1 MKKIGLLLCLS
12 IVFNL
17 DCVFAQSG
25 RTIVMSPEIR
35 VIERKHEIPSLQM
48 ELIQHF
54 LNRPKIVT
62 PDEIEDMGYIVA
74 NAEDSLFVTQG
85 SKIYVRNLYDAEKGK
100 KYAIIQLGQAY
111 SNPVEDSEEVLAYE
125 GVYLGESIVEKL
137 GDTTVLDVTSA
148 IREIGLGA
156 RLIPVDKRGFPEDFY
171 LHSPK
176 SLKEAYIIA
185 LLDGTLSIGK
195 YQIVVINKGIGDGI
209 EKGHVLA
216 IEKST
221 RLIEDKISEEKVTIP
236 EQRVGKLLVFK
247 AFEQISYALVTKAEK
262 PINQFDIVTI
272 P

>member
-1 MKKIGLLLCLS
+1 MKKITLLLCLS
-12 IVFNL
+12 LFLSVDYVL
-17 DCVFAQSG
+17 AS
-25 RTIVMSPEIR
+25 RTVILSPEIR

-74 NAEDSLFVTQG
+74 NAENALFVTQG
-85 SKIYVRNLYDAEKGK
+85 SKIYVRNLYDVEIEK
-100 KYAIIQLGQAY
+100 KYAIIRLGQAY
-111 SNPVEDSEEVLAYE
+111 SNPIEDSEEVLAYE
-125 GVYLGESIVEKL
+125 GIYLGEAIVKKL
-137 GDTTVLDVTSA
+137 GEPAVLEVTSA
-148 IREIGLGA
+148 EREIGTGA
-156 RLIPVDKRGFPEDFY
+156 RLMMVEKNNFPKDFY
-171 LHSPK
+171 LHSPE
-176 SLKEAYIIA
+176 SLNEAYIIA

-195 YQIVVINKGIGDGI
+195 YQIVVINKGAYDGI

-221 RLIEDKISEEKVTIP
+221 RMIKDKISDEEVILP
-236 EQRVGKLLVFK
+236 QQRVGKLLVYK
-247 AFEQISYALVTKAEK
+247 AFEQVSYALVTKASK

>member
-1 MKKIGLLLCLS
+1 MKKIILLLFLS
-12 IVFNL
+12 IVFNY
-17 DCVFAQSG
+17 VFAQSD
-25 RTIVMSPEIR
+25 RTVVISPEMRI
-35 VIERKHEIPSLQM
+35 IERKYEIPSLQM

-54 LNRPKIVT
+54 LNRPSIVT

-100 KYAIIQLGQAY
+100 KYAIMQLGQAY
-111 SNPVEDSEEVLAYE
+111 SNPVEDSEEILAYE
-125 GVYLGESIVEKL
+125 GVYLGEAIVEKL
-137 GDTTVLDVTSA
+137 GDTTVLNVTSA
-148 IREIGLGA
+148 VREIGLGA
-156 RLIPVDKRGFPEDFY
+156 RLIPVKKRGFPEDFY

-176 SLKEAYIIA
+176 SLEDAYIIA

-195 YQIVVINKGIGDGI
+195 YQIVVINKGVGDGI

-216 IEKST
+216 IEKGT
-221 RLIEDKISEEKVTIP
+221 RFVEDKISEENVILP

-247 AFEQISYALVTKAEK
+247 AFEQISYALVIKADK